1 MQYALCSVGILI
13 DHGLAAG
20 SACATASNSTLQR
33 VALYFLGGADDRE
46 TAARPAYFAA
56 VLALHRLRPPPPPL
70 RPLAA
75 AAIAASLPAAPA
87 AAPAPPSA
95 AQTPARSS

>member
-1 MQYALCSVGILI
+1 VGILI

-56 VLALHRLRPPPPPL
+56 VLALHRLRHRSHTRICPPTCEKL
-70 RPLAA
+70 R
-75 AAIAASLPAAPA
+75 
-87 AAPAPPSA
+87 
-95 AQTPARSS
+95 REEKNKKKK